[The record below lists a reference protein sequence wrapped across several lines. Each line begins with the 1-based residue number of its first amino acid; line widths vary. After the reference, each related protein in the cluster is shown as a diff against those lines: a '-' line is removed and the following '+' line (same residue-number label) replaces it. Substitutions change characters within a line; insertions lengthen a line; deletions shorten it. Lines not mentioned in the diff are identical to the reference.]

1 MNSPRKSYPT
11 SISTFLRRFPSGTP
25 VITMTLALDKAKP
38 GFHIPDSG
46 YIDTRKFAA
55 WYAAS
60 QAAIRR
66 IKKGQQP

>member
-46 YIDTRKFAA
+46 YIDQRKFAA

-60 QAAIRR
+60 LAAVRR
-66 IKKGQQP
+66 LNKGLQP